1 MKITLNEIVQDTF
14 TPDEITSIPKELL
27 DQEFTL
33 KQVNNIHEYIKNC
46 ENESQNFKIA
56 GEERIN
62 DWEKGWSGDGV
73 FYSDNKNINNLPYYF
88 KNNTH
93 IRVGRKIFEDI
104 SGFSEVYL
112 LRALQAVIFNA
123 HMAKFNANS
132 IIEYGCGTGSNIT
145 FLKSLYTNYSFYGAD
160 WAQSACK
167 KLLENKIVDQSRSIR
182 VDYFDSSTF
191 MSPKENNVIFT
202 NASLE
207 QTGSRYQKFMNFLFK
222 SQSVVGGIHIE
233 PIRDL
238 LSLDTDLNIQ
248 SFKYAEKRGYLT
260 DFFSFMRDSSAIDIL
275 EAKDYGIGS
284 KYISGYQVIAWKKH
298 E

>member
-1 MKITLNEIVQDTF
+1 MKITLKEIVQDTF
-14 TPDEITSIPKELL
+14 TQDEITSIPQELL

-33 KQVNNIHEYIKNC
+33 NHVNDIHEYIKNC

-73 FYSDNKNINNLPYYF
+73 FYSDNKNIDNLPYYF

-93 IRVGRKIFEDI
+93 IRVGRKIYEDI

-123 HMAKFNANS
+123 YMVKFNTNT
-132 IIEYGCGTGSNIT
+132 IIEYGCGTGSNIS
-145 FLKSLYTNYSFYGAD
+145 FLKGLYINYSFYGAD
-160 WAQSACK
+160 WAQSACN
-167 KLLENKIVDQSRSIR
+167 KLVENKIVEESNSIK

-191 MSPKENNVIFT
+191 MAPKENNVIFT

-207 QTGSRYQKFMNFLFK
+207 QTGLRYQNFMNFLFK

-238 LSLDTDLNIQ
+238 LTLDTDLNIQ
-248 SFKYAEKRGYLT
+248 SYKYAEKRGYLT
-260 DFFSFMRDSSAIDIL
+260 DFYSFMKDSSAINIL

-284 KYISGYQVIAWKKH
+284 KYISGYQVIVWKKA
-298 E
+298 